1 MWKDIIHY
9 TLITMAIFVAGYIV
23 GFANKKFLDEELN
36 KGRRINPDKLIAWLE
51 NYLYN
56 YEYVA
61 PPTTGE
67 IIAKIQ
73 EMAENSDDEEY

>member
-1 MWKDIIHY
+1 MWKDIVYY
-9 TLITMAIFVAGYIV
+9 TLITMAIFITGYIV
-23 GFANKKFLDEELN
+23 GFANKKFLYELD
-36 KGRRINPDKLIAWLE
+36 KKRYIDPDKLITWLE

-56 YEYVA
+56 YEYVS

-73 EMAENSDDEEY
+73 EMAENLDDEEY

>member
-1 MWKDIIHY
+1 MWKDIIYY
-9 TLITMAIFVAGYIV
+9 TLITMAIFVVGYIV
-23 GFANKKFLDEELN
+23 GFTNKKFLDEID
-36 KGRRINPDKLIAWLE
+36 KKRYIDPDKLIAWLE

-73 EMAENSDDEEY
+73 EMAENLDDEEY